1 MLPPGPR
8 SFVAGLVAQC
18 GQNGGVESEGR
29 EEHPDRGPRRGLFGS
44 LSRGATGI
52 VRTVAKEVAPGVV
65 DAVDIN
71 EVVERVDIQGVV
83 DRVDVQGLVDD
94 LDVQILLDKIDLDA
108 LIKRIDLDA
117 VLADIDVNALI
128 DRIDMDRVLDRVDLE
143 RVIGRIDVDALL
155 ARADLDQVLASI
167 DVNAL
172 IDRLDVDRVIEK
184 VDVDAVVQRVD
195 FDAIV
200 RQTEVGS
207 IVAHSTTSV
216 LIKVL
221 DVGRDQVVSAR
232 PAPSRWDRPHSAA
245 RPRNTARPGVA
256 LRSRVGRGAVVTVEA
271 AAAVTLPAEPSST
284 QELERRRRE
293 STYAGAVSRLIGYII
308 DIFIVTT
315 SFAFGAAVFEYVVS
329 TVLPVDVDLADVPI
343 VSGIA
348 LGLWGFTYF
357 TYSLASTG
365 RTVGKAIVGTR
376 VVRADGS
383 DLRAGRA
390 ALRVLMMP
398 LSFAIF
404 GLGLLLILIRQD
416 RRALHDLIA
425 DTCEVYSW
433 RR

>member
-1 MLPPGPR
+1 M
-8 SFVAGLVAQC
+8 
-18 GQNGGVESEGR
+18 ESEGR
-29 EEHPDRGPRRGLFGS
+29 EEHPDRAPRRGLLGS

-71 EVVERVDIQGVV
+71 DVVERVDIQGVV

-94 LDVQILLDKIDLDA
+94 LDVQVLLDKIDLDA
-108 LIKRIDLDA
+108 LIKQIDLDA

-143 RVIGRIDVDALL
+143 RVLGRIDVDALL

-167 DVNAL
+167 DLNAL

-184 VDVDAVVQRVD
+184 VDIDAVVGRVD

-200 RQTEVGS
+200 QQTEVGS

-216 LIKVL
+216 LVKIL
-221 DVGRDQVVSAR
+221 DVGRHQAVAVDDVVHGWADR
-232 PAPSRWDRPHSAA
+232 VFRRDRGVRRGPALPEGSGAAGGELVTTEALAATTIPTKPASRH
-245 RPRNTARPGVA
+245 
-256 LRSRVGRGAVVTVEA
+256 
-271 AAAVTLPAEPSST
+271 
-284 QELERRRRE
+284 ELERRRLE
-293 STYAGAVSRLIGYII
+293 GAYAGAVSRLVGYII

-329 TVLPVDVDLADVPI
+329 TVLPVEVDLADMPV

-348 LGLWGFTYF
+348 LGVWGFTYF

-376 VVRADGS
+376 VVRADGG

-398 LSFAIF
+398 LSFLPVR
-404 GLGLLLILIRQD
+404 G
-416 RRALHDLIA
+416 RAPA
-425 DTCEVYSW
+425 RSSSGRTAGPSTT
-433 RR
+433 